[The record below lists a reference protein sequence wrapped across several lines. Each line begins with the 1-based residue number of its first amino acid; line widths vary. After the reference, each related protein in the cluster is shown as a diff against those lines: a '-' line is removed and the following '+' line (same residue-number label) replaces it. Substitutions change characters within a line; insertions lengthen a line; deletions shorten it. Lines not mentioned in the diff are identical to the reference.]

1 MSLFDPFSTLDLID
15 VLQECERQWP
25 LSTLLRSRE
34 GTGNICVYD
43 GDEYVAVIMLRNPP
57 ELVIVPDE

>member
-1 MSLFDPFSTLDLID
+1 MSLFDPFSNLDLIS

-25 LSTLLRSRE
+25 LCTMLRSGN

-43 GDEYVAVIMLRNPP
+43 DDEYVAVIMLRNPP
-57 ELVIVPDE
+57 ELVIV